1 MSFSVLLVVFVYKEE
16 YLSHKIEQKDKDLVN
31 TTETITDRE
40 NQFRKTNIDII
51 MFQKYRTEE
60 KQRKLP
66 KIDIEKFME
75 LNNNSEH
82 LLGDYYVFY
91 KY

>member
-1 MSFSVLLVVFVYKEE
+1 
-16 YLSHKIEQKDKDLVN
+16 
-31 TTETITDRE
+31 
-40 NQFRKTNIDII
+40 

-75 LNNNSEH
+75 LNNNSKH